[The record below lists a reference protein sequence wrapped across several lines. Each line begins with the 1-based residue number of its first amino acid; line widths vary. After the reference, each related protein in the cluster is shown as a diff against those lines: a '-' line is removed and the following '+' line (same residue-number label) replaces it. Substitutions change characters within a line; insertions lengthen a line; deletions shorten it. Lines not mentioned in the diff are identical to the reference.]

1 MGKSTNKSDLN
12 VHLPPPGDGVFM
24 FTLLR
29 GKNNE
34 KIQTFIDT
42 GANSVVFKDSVE
54 EKLIMVKISEGPI
67 PVSLAGG
74 KEVRASGEWG
84 ALIPLADDSFQAVRG
99 LSMKKIVGRMPDYKW
114 EESQ

>member
-1 MGKSTNKSDLN
+1 MSDAELTSGLRKKLEKSTNKSDLN
-12 VHLPPPGDGVFM
+12 IHLPSPGDRVFM

-42 GANSVVFKDSVE
+42 RANSVVFKDGVE

-67 PVSLAGG
+67 PVAVAGG
-74 KEVRASGEWG
+74 KEVMASSEWG
-84 ALIPLADDSFQAVRG
+84 TLIPLADGSF
-99 LSMKKIVGRMPDYKW
+99 
-114 EESQ
+114 